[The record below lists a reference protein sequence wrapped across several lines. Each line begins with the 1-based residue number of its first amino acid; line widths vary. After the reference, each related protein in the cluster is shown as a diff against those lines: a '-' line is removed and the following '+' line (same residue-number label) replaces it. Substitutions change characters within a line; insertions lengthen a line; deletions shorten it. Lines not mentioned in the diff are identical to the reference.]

1 MLNLP
6 DGKTGQLYLADV
18 LEQLETEITN
28 KKHITNQPAKVSDA
42 VEEIDRDVTKELVKY
57 SRFMSSDSS
66 LYRPCTLVVRYFSRK
81 FFGQE
86 RKFSDKFG
94 TVKNRTTW
102 VLVRQSNN

>member
-42 VEEIDRDVTKELVKY
+42 VEEIDRDVTKELV
-57 SRFMSSDSS
+57 
-66 LYRPCTLVVRYFSRK
+66 
-81 FFGQE
+81 
-86 RKFSDKFG
+86 
-94 TVKNRTTW
+94 N
-102 VLVRQSNN
+102 

>member
-1 MLNLP
+1 MYIFRSHNLGFGTQIDEIWSSDKENIVLNLP
-6 DGKTGQLYLADV
+6 DGKTSQLYLADV

-57 SRFMSSDSS
+57 SRFMSSGSS

-81 FFGQE
+81 IFG
-86 RKFSDKFG
+86 
-94 TVKNRTTW
+94 
-102 VLVRQSNN
+102 